1 LRKQIVGGSMRGNV
15 GKQEQQKDRCIVA
28 LSFHPVLWKPPV
40 EALHA
45 GSSLFID
52 RKTHRKEN
60 KAHENRRRL
69 KFKYPTLKNLSPDGT
84 AITYKQEI

>member
-1 LRKQIVGGSMRGNV
+1 MHGNV
-15 GKQEQQKDRCIVA
+15 SKQEQQKDRCIVA
-28 LSFHPVLWKPPV
+28 LFFHPVLWKPPV

-84 AITYKQEI
+84 AITYRQEI